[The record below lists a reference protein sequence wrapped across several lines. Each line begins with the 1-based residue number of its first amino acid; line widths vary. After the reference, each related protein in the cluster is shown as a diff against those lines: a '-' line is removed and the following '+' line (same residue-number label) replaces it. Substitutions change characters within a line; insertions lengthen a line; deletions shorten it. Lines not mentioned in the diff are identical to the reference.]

1 MSTQDNNPKVV
12 DFSQRTA
19 VPGERPDRAAGEML
33 GQVRAHATKR
43 VIGLVT
49 TLFENADD
57 TLFDLA
63 SKAESNAAQASFF
76 DGMREVRKQRQ
87 SIETKFQER
96 FSRQFSDFQAGRAP
110 AGGGRPDGGS
120 APAPGELSLSL
131 VDDSELEE
139 SLAVGSMVAKAEN
152 RLQRPLFALNQRLAH
167 LANARVEDAS
177 NPIGPAIIAQTFREA
192 MANAATTLEVKLV
205 VYKLFDRF
213 VLGGLDALYDE
224 LNALMIHAGVLPQLR
239 GVVVQRQTAAPAR
252 TGGAGLPAGAE
263 LPGGAAPMT
272 APGAGLGA
280 APMAGGAG
288 AAYDPV
294 AAELQSSLYGT
305 LRALLAHRRDLGDGG
320 EAADGGGYAGPVLGA
335 TDLLSALAVLQGQAL
350 STQSLADSAQ
360 MVAQVK
366 EQLLSQAGKLHGAD
380 KAHVAG
386 SDEDTIDLVGMLFE
400 YILQDRNLPAQ
411 MQALLARLQIPF
423 IKVALLDKHLFARRT
438 HPARQLL
445 DALADACVGWSEES
459 DRDRRLY
466 DKVKE
471 IVDVLLKDFEDDL
484 GIFDRLRVDFEAFAE
499 ANKRRAEL
507 AEQRAAEATRG
518 RDRLQ
523 GARRQ
528 AAREIV
534 QRMEG
539 RDLPELVRNVL
550 SKPWANYLVLVL
562 LRQGEGSEEWQQAL
576 RFADA
581 LIWSVQPKND
591 EASRTRLRALLPELE
606 KRLRHG
612 LATVAFDENDVRRL
626 MQQLHGLYATV
637 LGEAAPETEAATAAL
652 SASANEPVHD
662 PLQAAGDSVLTAL
675 EEDAA
680 PVETVDERHA
690 QQVRELKVGTWIEFT
705 DAQGNKER
713 AKLSWISPISSK
725 YLFVNRKG
733 LKVADKT
740 AVQLAAEIGAGRAT
754 VLEEVPLFDRAL
766 DAIVERLKSAH
777 AAKAGEGAHP
787 APEA

>member
-96 FSRQFSDFQAGRAP
+96 FSRQFSDFQTGRAP

-131 VDDSELEE
+131 LDDSELEE

-192 MANAATTLEVKLV
+192 MANAETTLEVKLV

-263 LPGGAAPMT
+263 LPAGAAPMT

-294 AAELQSSLYGT
+294 ADAGALPAARRQELVPMRAAIVDLGGRLARRLQGERAFTAT
-305 LRALLAHRRDLGDGG
+305 LRVPAAWLQAQPAAPAAAPPGSASALQAAFAGRPQALAGGLFALVLQPTALAGDAHGGASVAGHTSALLALELAPWAG
-320 EAADGGGYAGPVLGA
+320 AAA
-335 TDLLSALAVLQGQAL
+335 
-350 STQSLADSAQ
+350 SL
-360 MVAQVK
+360 VYGR
-366 EQLLSQAGKLHGAD
+366 EQLQARHDPWLQMLALQASGYGR
-380 KAHVAG
+380 
-386 SDEDTIDLVGMLFE
+386 DE
-400 YILQDRNLPAQ
+400 
-411 MQALLARLQIPF
+411 
-423 IKVALLDKHLFARRT
+423 
-438 HPARQLL
+438 
-445 DALADACVGWSEES
+445 EE
-459 DRDRRLY
+459 
-466 DKVKE
+466 
-471 IVDVLLKDFEDDL
+471 
-484 GIFDRLRVDFEAFAE
+484 
-499 ANKRRAEL
+499 
-507 AEQRAAEATRG
+507 AEQRRRARG
-518 RDRLQ
+518 HCDTP
-523 GARRQ
+523 GC
-528 AAREIV
+528 
-534 QRMEG
+534 
-539 RDLPELVRNVL
+539 P
-550 SKPWANYLVLVL
+550 Y
-562 LRQGEGSEEWQQAL
+562 
-576 RFADA
+576 
-581 LIWSVQPKND
+581 
-591 EASRTRLRALLPELE
+591 
-606 KRLRHG
+606 
-612 LATVAFDENDVRRL
+612 
-626 MQQLHGLYATV
+626 
-637 LGEAAPETEAATAAL
+637 
-652 SASANEPVHD
+652 
-662 PLQAAGDSVLTAL
+662 
-675 EEDAA
+675 
-680 PVETVDERHA
+680 
-690 QQVRELKVGTWIEFT
+690 
-705 DAQGNKER
+705 
-713 AKLSWISPISSK
+713 
-725 YLFVNRKG
+725 
-733 LKVADKT
+733 
-740 AVQLAAEIGAGRAT
+740 AGRAPCEQPFCHALW
-754 VLEEVPLFDRAL
+754 VEPVPPIDRA
-766 DAIVERLKSAH
+766 
-777 AAKAGEGAHP
+777 
-787 APEA
+787 

>member
-1 MSTQDNNPKVV
+1 
-12 DFSQRTA
+12 
-19 VPGERPDRAAGEML
+19 
-33 GQVRAHATKR
+33 
-43 VIGLVT
+43 
-49 TLFENADD
+49 
-57 TLFDLA
+57 
-63 SKAESNAAQASFF
+63 
-76 DGMREVRKQRQ
+76 
-87 SIETKFQER
+87 
-96 FSRQFSDFQAGRAP
+96 
-110 AGGGRPDGGS
+110 
-120 APAPGELSLSL
+120 
-131 VDDSELEE
+131 
-139 SLAVGSMVAKAEN
+139 
-152 RLQRPLFALNQRLAH
+152 
-167 LANARVEDAS
+167 
-177 NPIGPAIIAQTFREA
+177 
-192 MANAATTLEVKLV
+192 
-205 VYKLFDRF
+205 
-213 VLGGLDALYDE
+213 
-224 LNALMIHAGVLPQLR
+224 
-239 GVVVQRQTAAPAR
+239 
-252 TGGAGLPAGAE
+252 
-263 LPGGAAPMT
+263 
-272 APGAGLGA
+272 
-280 APMAGGAG
+280 MAGGAG

-637 LGEAAPETEAATAAL
+637 LGEATPETEAATAAP